1 MGLLGGLALF
11 LYGMDM
17 MSSALKIIAGS
28 GLRKVLGDL
37 TKNRFMAAVTGAFTT
52 AIVQSSSVTT
62 VLMVGFISAGLMTL
76 TQSIGVIM
84 GANIGSTITAQLI
97 AFKITKYALLMIFI
111 GFTMLFLGKK
121 EKLKQTGKAVMGMGL
136 LFFGMGV
143 MSEATSPLR
152 EYQPF
157 IDAMTHMSNPL
168 LGILAGMV
176 FTAIVQSSAATTG
189 IVIVLAGSG
198 FITLE
203 AGIAL
208 AFGANVGTCVTALLS
223 SIGKPTEAKR
233 AGAVHILF
241 NVIGVLIW
249 LPLIDVLAD
258 WIRTISPTYPELAKQ
273 ERLNKEIP
281 RQIANAHTLFNIV
294 NTLVFIWF
302 DKVFAKM
309 AIKLVPD
316 KPLPLPEAARP
327 QFLDPSLFETPSLA
341 TDRVAMETQ
350 HLGEL
355 VLEIV
360 EAMHMREGVEGDI
373 DIELI
378 SERSRDVE
386 ILSTQI
392 LDYARQLSAGAVS
405 EEDSQRL
412 QDILE
417 VVNQL
422 RGIADSVATNLGS
435 LYREW
440 KERQLEA
447 SEETKVMF
455 RKVFGKVQD
464 AIQAALAADAE
475 RDREKAKDVIEM
487 KKSLSY
493 ELDQLSK
500 HLGKRLLSNDP
511 NRSEIYALESRVLE
525 IIQRLYYFA
534 KRIAKVVNAD
544 LAEKP
549 DLTDDTDL
557 DQTTNNT
564 PNMQ

>member
-17 MSSALKIIAGS
+17 MSSALKVIAGT

-37 TKNRFMAAVTGAFTT
+37 TKNRFMAAFTGAFTT

-62 VLMVGFISAGLMTL
+62 VLLVGFISAGLMTL
-76 TQSIGVIM
+76 TQSIGIIM

-97 AFKITKYALLMIFI
+97 AFKITKYALLMVFI

-157 IDAMTHMSNPL
+157 IDTMARMDNPL
-168 LGILAGMV
+168 LGIFAGMI

-223 SIGKPTEAKR
+223 SIGKPVEAKR

-249 LPLIDVLAD
+249 LPLIDVLAEL
-258 WIRTISPTYPELAKQ
+258 IRNISPSYTELEGQ

-294 NTLVFIWF
+294 NTAIFLWF
-302 DKVFAKM
+302 DKIFAKA
-309 AIKLVPD
+309 AIWLVPD

-327 QFLDPSLFETPSLA
+327 QFLDPSLLETPSLA
-341 TDRVAMETQ
+341 VDRVSLETG

-355 VLEIV
+355 VLEVV
-360 EAMHMREGVEGDI
+360 EALHMREGVEGSI

-378 SERSRDVE
+378 TERSGDVE
-386 ILSTQI
+386 ILSKQI
-392 LDYARQLSAGAVS
+392 LDYARQLSKGTVS
-405 EEDSQRL
+405 EDDSQRL

-417 VVNQL
+417 IVNLL
-422 RGIADSVATNLGS
+422 RGISDSVATNLGA

-440 KERQLEA
+440 RERQLEA
-447 SEETKVMF
+447 SEETEAMF
-455 RKVFGKVQD
+455 RKLFEKVHQ
-464 AIQAALAADAE
+464 AIQTALTAGANQDHQ
-475 RDREKAKDVIEM
+475 KALEVIEM
-487 KKSLSY
+487 KKPLNI
-493 ELDQLSK
+493 ELEQFSK

-525 IIQRLYYFA
+525 IIRRLYYFA
-534 KRIAKVVNAD
+534 KRIAKVVATDVTDEPDAD
-544 LAEKP
+544 A
-549 DLTDDTDL
+549 L
-557 DQTTNNT
+557 DQDEQA
-564 PNMQ
+564 PQAPIA